1 MQLDFA
7 ASIRPRSLLAG
18 RACPSKLITGNIL
31 PESVTLSQIFG
42 VTLIENVTVHVPGTE
57 SGEPPLRTML
67 RLTEVKRSASLR
79 FLKQVSTL
87 KAQLVCE

>member
-18 RACPSKLITGNIL
+18 RACPSKLIT
-31 PESVTLSQIFG
+31 
-42 VTLIENVTVHVPGTE
+42 GTE

-79 FLKQVSTL
+79 FLKQVTL
-87 KAQLVCE
+87 RPNSSPWSAASQRQTS